1 MTVACLKNN
10 NRISALRP
18 PLSFSLSPSLSD
30 SSSEPNPE
38 ALRSCRYSAADYD
51 SPETPRLPAPPAPRG
66 RGREGGEVDVE
77 NTERKGLA
85 SRPSTTATAAG
96 VYSARRVVFSFSSS
110 SDAGTDAA
118 AAAAHSYPLPRQ
130 LYCSIH
136 GGCCI
141 FGRGCATSSPNA

>member
-1 MTVACLKNN
+1 M
-10 NRISALRP
+10 
-18 PLSFSLSPSLSD
+18 
-30 SSSEPNPE
+30 
-38 ALRSCRYSAADYD
+38 
-51 SPETPRLPAPPAPRG
+51 
-66 RGREGGEVDVE
+66 DVE

-96 VYSARRVVFSFSSS
+96 VYSARRVVSSFSSSS
-110 SDAGTDAA
+110 SDAGTDAAA